1 MHQFSKGLFCNWW
14 LATGCWRL
22 AVSGWRLA
30 ASKILIKDT
39 NLIVFGIFG
48 NVTEN
53 KNVFGNVS
61 DDIL

>member
-1 MHQFSKGLFCNWW
+1 MLQFSKGLFCNW
-14 LATGCWRL
+14 RL
-22 AVSGWRLA
+22 ANGCWRLA

-39 NLIVFGIFG
+39 NLIGFMNFG

-61 DDIL
+61 GDIV